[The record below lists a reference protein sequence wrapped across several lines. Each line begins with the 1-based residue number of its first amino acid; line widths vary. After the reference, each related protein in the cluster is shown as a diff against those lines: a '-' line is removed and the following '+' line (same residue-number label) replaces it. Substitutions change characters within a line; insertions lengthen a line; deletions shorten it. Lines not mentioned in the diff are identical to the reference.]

1 MMRRPLL
8 RCMRALSGMTRP
20 WRPHLPRECARWRVH
35 RLPMGALLRHAWMRV
50 HELLLRWEAWAWMVA
65 RHGSGIGVGVGPR
78 SSLGVRGVILGRL
91 LHGVR
96 LRHGLVG
103 ALGLGWGV
111 LGAWVG
117 GVEGLG
123 EVWGVLGVRLRVLSS
138 RGVLQLRLGVRLGVA
153 GVLCGAMRLVLR
165 LVVVGLMMGLT
176 LGLWLWLW
184 PLTCSRAACRGW
196 RGIWVWFGSCVGGLT
211 RSLGPLSLLLG
222 LLRVVGVGGR
232 LGGVLALGVRPGLLG
247 RGVALVGGGLL
258 WLVLGA
264 LLGLGLGVAGLGG
277 ILGAILR
284 GCLASLGSAVLLL
297 RWRVLVGRR
306 PLLGLGLLLLVLG
319 LCLRQRDAVRHLWSM
334 HSSGSGAKRR
344 CCSTTTV
351 PWEPCE
357 PMRGS
362 TQPVSRTAGI
372 KAFRAA
378 RLHSDRR
385 IGAGHLEH
393 SLPIP
398 SLWLGRV
405 ILLQV
410 NPRAAHRGGWV
421 RAATLRSCKS
431 LAPYETWNSHSD
443 A

>member
-1 MMRRPLL
+1 
-8 RCMRALSGMTRP
+8 
-20 WRPHLPRECARWRVH
+20 
-35 RLPMGALLRHAWMRV
+35 MGALLRHAWMGR

-78 SSLGVRGVILGRL
+78 SSLGVRGVIGGRL

-96 LRHGLVG
+96 LRHRLVG

-111 LGAWVG
+111 LGAWIG

-138 RGVLQLRLGVRLGVA
+138 RGVLRLRLGVRLGVA
-153 GVLCGAMRLVLR
+153 RVLCEAMRLVLR
-165 LVVVGLMMGLT
+165 LVVIGLVMGLT
-176 LGLWLWLW
+176 LGLWLWPW
-184 PLTCSRAACRGW
+184 TCSRAACRGW

-211 RSLGPLSLLLG
+211 RRLGTLGLLLG

-232 LGGVLALGVRPGLLG
+232 LGGVLPLGLRG
-247 RGVALVGGGLL
+247 RGVALVGGALFWL
-258 WLVLGA
+258 VLVLGA
-264 LLGLGLGVAGLGG
+264 LPRLGLGVAGLGG
-277 ILGAILR
+277 VLGAILR
-284 GCLASLGSAVLLL
+284 GCLAGLGSAVLLL

-306 PLLGLGLLLLVLG
+306 PLLGLGPLLLVLG
-319 LCLRQRDAVRHLWSM
+319 LRLRRCAAVRHPWSM
-334 HSSGSGAKRR
+334 HSSVSGAQSG
-344 CCSTTTV
+344 CYGTTTV

-362 TQPVSRTAGI
+362 PQPVSRTAGI

-393 SLPIP
+393 SLPIS

-405 ILLQV
+405 ILFQSCTSRRLGACRRPPSTQAT
-410 NPRAAHRGGWV
+410 RAMQ
-421 RAATLRSCKS
+421 
-431 LAPYETWNSHSD
+431 N
-443 A
+443 